1 MLDHFGLLAPF
12 YDRIFPPPDPT
23 QLRQLPDLPAPG
35 LMLDV
40 GGGTGR
46 IAALLQ
52 PLVGRLIISDPSAK
66 MMRQAQNKGHLTSG
80 RLLPVQGHAERLPF
94 PDAAFARVLVVDA
107 LHHFHNQRQAVHELA
122 RVLQPG
128 GRLVIEEPD
137 INRLSGKGAIY
148 RIHKPEHLKHK
159 LESDLPARHPQSCHM
174 SRFALLNLQRQHG
187 YPGQREQVHP

>member
-46 IAALLQ
+46 VAALLQ

-94 PDAAFARVLVVDA
+94 PDAAFARVLVVEA
-107 LHHFHNQRQAVHELA
+107 LHHFRDQHQAVCELA

-137 INRLSGKGAIY
+137 INRLSGKLVALFEKLALMGSRFYTPAALREIAATAGLHAS
-148 RIHKPEHLKHK
+148 IVANGEFAAWIVAVKPE
-159 LESDLPARHPQSCHM
+159 R
-174 SRFALLNLQRQHG
+174 
-187 YPGQREQVHP
+187 